1 MKNKERLRSCHIRG
15 IWDDDLLQRGALDR
29 LLEQEG
35 HEWETGDIQIVWDVI
50 NSYRQVSV
58 S

>member
-1 MKNKERLRSCHIRG
+1 MKNKGRLRSRHIRG

-35 HEWETGDIQIVWDVI
+35 HEWETGGIQIVWNLI
-50 NSYRQVSV
+50 NS
-58 S
+58 